1 MNREK
6 PIATK
11 KNIQVLITILF
22 LFIFAAMV
30 SLVAIYWLFILE
42 PRLKLSVE
50 SNYRVVAT
58 LQAKILAD
66 ILSMPVDNLTRNRLI
81 RAIENMLLLEDP
93 VTKRPF
99 IVKMSMTL
107 DYDVIKTRNG
117 TLDVELGDVACKDCI
132 VTQVPL
138 YMNTTKELI
147 GLIVV
152 YCSSESF
159 NRLTN
164 DVRVRLFTGLAIIL
178 VLLFVG
184 WLATYG
190 LISEQKRLTGRLV
203 KSHTYIE
210 NIMSSIHD
218 AILIIDKNGVILSI
232 NEHLTQMLGFQ
243 EEEIITSNL
252 NTIIK
257 GDDSDNKDF
266 VKEIILTKLIN
277 NEIVGN
283 LEILLMRKDG
293 QSVSVLLSASNI
305 SESVE
310 QTGSIICIAR
320 DITDIKAKEMEIQE
334 KNTQLVHAG
343 RLSALGEM
351 STGVAHELNQ
361 PLTIIRLAAEGIRKY
376 FTKNLEP
383 TEGNAP
389 NVKME
394 FEAINEIISQVKRA
408 TTVIN
413 NMRSFARLNVN
424 DYEPIDL
431 SETLDKALSF
441 FREQFRLH
449 AIDLTVTVGE
459 KVPKV
464 RLNSQKFEQIVVN
477 ILTNARYALDKKDRK
492 DYTGYKKFVA
502 LRLFLSN
509 GIGKA
514 ILEIQDNGI
523 GMSED
528 VRRRCFEPFYT
539 TKDVGEGTGLG
550 LTIVNSIAREFG
562 LTIEVESTEG
572 QGSVFRIL
580 IPI

>member
-509 GIGKA
+509 EIGKA